1 MKKRKQILAVLCL
14 CLTVSGCA
22 EQKPEDAVKEIAQG
36 EAKEQEIPQEQES
49 SKNREASQDR
59 EASQNREASQD
70 QEVSKNQEI
79 PQEPEEKIVFTSGES
94 VRTNHHYNTY
104 SWYQDGYT
112 YVRDGSALFRI
123 TDGTEERETVCEDT
137 AAQGLT
143 FSVRDAH
150 IYMVFTYDNNERYRL
165 CRTNMDGTE
174 ETTLMEGPGFIWGIY
189 FYENSIYFNTFQ
201 KGDFSDCI
209 TGFYLREDG
218 SIGEKI
224 ALEDSVYQDAN
235 EHLLNDPMQR
245 SIELMDTSYSMEH
258 FNGGVFRSY
267 THEDR
272 DEISTAGN
280 MCIYRNRKG
289 EEMTIFDSGTISGG
303 YGYELAADDG
313 VYGLSDSWT
322 KLLKYEYASGELREI
337 CSDLEGFESA
347 RLATYDDV
355 YIYYTMSG
363 AEQTIIGKIP
373 KDGGQPQ
380 PLGSIVIKDTYNPV
394 INVQNNKIY
403 VWISGNL
410 VEILD
415 TEV

>member
-1 MKKRKQILAVLCL
+1 
-14 CLTVSGCA
+14 
-22 EQKPEDAVKEIAQG
+22 
-36 EAKEQEIPQEQES
+36 
-49 SKNREASQDR
+49 
-59 EASQNREASQD
+59 
-70 QEVSKNQEI
+70 
-79 PQEPEEKIVFTSGES
+79 
-94 VRTNHHYNTY
+94 
-104 SWYQDGYT
+104 
-112 YVRDGSALFRI
+112 
-123 TDGTEERETVCEDT
+123 
-137 AAQGLT
+137 
-143 FSVRDAH
+143 
-150 IYMVFTYDNNERYRL
+150 
-165 CRTNMDGTE
+165 
-174 ETTLMEGPGFIWGIY
+174 
-189 FYENSIYFNTFQ
+189 
-201 KGDFSDCI
+201 
-209 TGFYLREDG
+209 
-218 SIGEKI
+218 
-224 ALEDSVYQDAN
+224 
-235 EHLLNDPMQR
+235 
-245 SIELMDTSYSMEH
+245 
-258 FNGGVFRSY
+258 
-267 THEDR
+267 
-272 DEISTAGN
+272 